1 MALSVM
7 ILRKMAQNIWLVVS
21 LFLGILISVALVGSM
36 PIYKEATLSRMLVK
50 DLQTAQQKSG
60 VYSGAVWSRVSFDA
74 QTTAQRGQIISEL
87 DAFVKKEGA
96 PAFGLPIVDIVRES
110 NTERFSVYRQGLPEK
125 ERKNASRSGRFTSL
139 EGLQQHIRLKD
150 GVLPSSEVKDG
161 VYEALVTEAALNNF
175 RSVLGVVL
183 EVGDSKLNRK
193 ILIKPVGII
202 EPLREDDPYYRDPSF
217 ESLSQSFLVDEKLFD
232 REFVQAGVVPV
243 FTAGWYVV
251 LDYAKLEVSGL
262 ARFEAAAKRI
272 QTTANSRVALFRNE
286 FSFPAEKTIARYQE
300 RAKQVQKLV
309 WSLNM
314 PVLIMLGFY
323 MFMVSNLIAGRQKNE
338 IAVLRSRGASR
349 MQILLSFAAES
360 LLLSGLALAA
370 GPPLGLLLT
379 KVLGASGGFLSFV
392 QRAGLPVH
400 LTAEAYRYGACAAA
414 ACFLMLM
421 VSVGL
426 ATRANIVGHKQQLAR
441 QGKTPLWHKLC
452 LDLIALGLAI
462 YGLYTFRSRLQDLQR
477 LGLDT
482 DDLRID
488 PLQFIVPALFILG
501 GGLLLLRLYPYLLRL
516 VYLAGRRWWSPSVYY
531 TLIQVGRSNSQYQF
545 LMIFLILTIATGLFG
560 ASAARTINENT
571 ADRIRYSAGSDIVV
585 KAQWPNDKPAPP
597 APGSPASEQAP
608 ATMGSSVVHYVEPSF
623 DPYTKLPGVEQ
634 AAKVFRKSV
643 GFSAAGEG
651 EAASSS
657 GKATLIGIDTDDFG
671 RTAWFKNSLL
681 AHPFYEY
688 LNLIAGDSK
697 AVLVSASLAAQMKVK
712 PGDTIWIGWDNVQ
725 QAPFTVYGTID
736 YFPTFNPLPP
746 TGSVTAGE
754 TAAQA
759 NAPMLIV
766 GHLSRIQFQLGL
778 EPYEVWLKMKPG
790 FKSAEFYQA
799 LADSPIATA
808 SVRNAQ
814 TELIEAKNDP
824 FLLALNG
831 ILTLGFILSI
841 LVSFVGFMLYWVL
854 SLRSRALQNGV
865 MRALGLSVRQMAG
878 MLAVEQLLTSGVAVA
893 IGIIVGNLAARL
905 YVPHFQI
912 AFNPSTL
919 VPPFEVIFARMDYI
933 RLYSTVFLMLAIGL
947 GILGF
952 MLTRIRIHQALKLG
966 ED

>member
-1 MALSVM
+1 MALLVM
-7 ILRKMAQNIWLVVS
+7 ILRKMAQNLWLVIS
-21 LFLGILISVALVGSM
+21 LFLGILISVALVSSM

-60 VYSGAVWSRVSFDA
+60 VYSGAVWSRVSFDS
-74 QTTAQRGQIISEL
+74 QTTAQRGQIIADL
-87 DAFVKKEGA
+87 DAYVKKEGA

-110 NTERFSVYRQGLPEK
+110 NTDRFNVYRQGLPEK
-125 ERKNASRSGRFTSL
+125 ERKKAGRSGRFTSL
-139 EGLQQHIRLKD
+139 EGIQQHIRLKD
-150 GVLPSSEVKDG
+150 GVLPSSEAKDG
-161 VYEALVTEAALNNF
+161 IYEALVTEAALNNF

-183 EVGDSKLNRK
+183 EVDDAKLNRK

-217 ESLSQSFLVDEKLFD
+217 ESLSQSFIVDERLFD
-232 REFVQAGVVPV
+232 REFVKAGVVPV
-243 FTAGWYVV
+243 FTAGWYVA
-251 LDYAKLEVSGL
+251 LDYAKLEVSGIG
-262 ARFEAAAKRI
+262 RFQAAAK
-272 QTTANSRVALFRNE
+272 QMQATANSRVALFRNE
-286 FSFPAEKTIARYQE
+286 FSFPAEKTIERYKE

-349 MQILLSFAAES
+349 WQILLSFAAEG

-370 GPPLGLLLT
+370 GPPIGLLLT
-379 KVLGASGGFLSFV
+379 KVLGASSGFLSFV
-392 QRAGLPVH
+392 QRASLPVR

-414 ACFLMLM
+414 VSFLMLM
-421 VSVGL
+421 IAVGL

-452 LDLIALGLAI
+452 LDLVALALAI

-477 LGLDT
+477 LGLGT

-516 VYLAGRRWWSPSVYY
+516 IYIAGRKWWSPSVYY

-545 LMIFLILTIATGLFG
+545 LMVFLILTIATGLFG

-585 KAQWPNDKPAPP
+585 TSQWPNDKPPPP
-597 APGSPASEQAP
+597 APGSPATEQAP
-608 ATMGSSVVHYVEPSF
+608 AAMGSSVVHYLEPSF

-643 GFSAAGEG
+643 GFSAASDG
-651 EAASSS
+651 EASSSS
-657 GKATLIGIDTDDFG
+657 GKATLIGVDTDDFG
-671 RTAWFKNSLL
+671 RAAWFKNSLL

-697 AVLVSASLAAQMKVK
+697 AVLVSTSLAKQMKVK

-725 QAPFTVYGTID
+725 QRPFTVYGTVD

-746 TGSVTAGE
+746 AGSVTAGE
-754 TAAQA
+754 EAAQA

-790 FKSAEFYQA
+790 FKTSELYQA
-799 LADSPIATA
+799 LEDSPIAVT

-831 ILTLGFILSI
+831 ILTLGFIISI
-841 LVSFVGFMLYWVL
+841 FVSFVGFMLYWVL

-878 MLAVEQLLTSGVAVA
+878 MLAVEQLLTSGVAVL
-893 IGIIVGNLAARL
+893 IGVVVGNLAARL

-912 AFNPSTL
+912 AFNPGTL
-919 VPPFEVIFARMDYI
+919 VPPFEVVFGRLDYI
-933 RLYSTVFLMLAIGL
+933 RLYSTVFFMLAVGL

>member
-1 MALSVM
+1 MALLVM
-7 ILRKMAQNIWLVVS
+7 ILRKMAQNLWLVIS

-60 VYSGAVWSRVSFDA
+60 VYQGAVWSRVSFDA
-74 QTTAQRGQIISEL
+74 QTTAQRGQIIAEL
-87 DAFVKKEGA
+87 DTFVKKEGA
-96 PAFGLPIVDIVRES
+96 PAFGLPVVDIVRES
-110 NTERFSVYRQGLPEK
+110 NTERFNVYRQGLPEK

-139 EGLQQHIRLKD
+139 EGLGQHIRLKD
-150 GVLPSSEVKDG
+150 GVLPSPEVKDG

-183 EVGDSKLNRK
+183 EVGDAKLNRK

-217 ESLSQSFLVDEKLFD
+217 ESLSQSFIVDERLFD
-232 REFVQAGVVPV
+232 REFVKAGVVPV
-243 FTAGWYVV
+243 FTAGWYVA
-251 LDYAKLEVSGL
+251 LDYAKLEVSGIG
-262 ARFEAAAKRI
+262 RFQAAAKQI
-272 QTTANSRVALFRNE
+272 QSTANSRVALFRNE
-286 FSFPAEKTIARYQE
+286 FSFPAEKTIERYKA

-349 MQILLSFAAES
+349 WQILLSFAVES

-370 GPPLGLLLT
+370 GPPIGLLLT
-379 KVLGASGGFLSFV
+379 KLLGASGGFLSFV
-392 QRAGLPVH
+392 QRASLPVR

-414 ACFLMLM
+414 VSFLMLM
-421 VSVGL
+421 ISVGL

-452 LDLIALGLAI
+452 LDLVALALAI

-477 LGLDT
+477 LGLGA

-516 VYLAGRRWWSPSVYY
+516 IYIAGRKWWSPSVYY

-545 LMIFLILTIATGLFG
+545 LMVFLILTIATGLFG

-585 KAQWPNDKPAPP
+585 TSQWPNDKPPPP

-608 ATMGSSVVHYVEPSF
+608 ATMGSSIVHYLEPSF
-623 DPYTKLPGVEQ
+623 DPYTKLPDVEQ

-643 GFSAAGEG
+643 GFSAASDG

-657 GKATLIGIDTDDFG
+657 GKATLIGVDTDDFG
-671 RTAWFKNSLL
+671 RAAWFKNSLL

-688 LNLIAGDSK
+688 LNLIAGDAK
-697 AVLVSASLAAQMKVK
+697 AVLVSTSLAAQMKVK

-725 QAPFTVYGTID
+725 QAPFTVYGTVD

-746 TGSVTAGE
+746 AGSVTAGE
-754 TAAQA
+754 EAAQA

-790 FKSAEFYQA
+790 FESAELYQA
-799 LADSPIATA
+799 LEDSPIAVT

-878 MLAVEQLLTSGVAVA
+878 MLAVEQLLTSGVAVL
-893 IGIIVGNLAARL
+893 IGVVVGNLAARL

-919 VPPFEVIFARMDYI
+919 VPPFEVIFARLDYI
-933 RLYSTVFLMLAIGL
+933 RLYSTVFFMLAVGL